1 MKRIAS
7 ALTFILAF
15 SLISSNPVSAAS
27 KEAKRYSSIFALK
40 TEFVKAGGQCWE
52 WKTNDPIFAWSTA
65 DCDKNTVLI
74 FFPKQFNTMNEAL
87 KTAKLHRDLGVKVNL
102 LVGPNWIINS
112 DQVRLVRKKMGGTL
126 ITR

>member
-7 ALTFILAF
+7 GLSFILAL
-15 SLISSNPVSAAS
+15 SLIGASQASATN
-27 KEAKRYSSIFALK
+27 KDAKRYSSIFALK

-52 WKTNDPIFAWSTA
+52 WKTNDPIFPWSTA

-74 FFPKQFNTMNEAL
+74 FFPKQFNTMKEAL
-87 KTAKLHRDLGVKVNL
+87 KTAKVYRSLDFKVNL